1 MSLCYL
7 CSKQILIHERYIDE
21 FIAKNLHSKR
31 NKKYM
36 IILFRLAPFLFK
48 KIDLSNTVLKN
59 IHTSYCTDDS
69 YGFIYNGYFHQPHL
83 TISDYEV
90 CDNCTHYICPMHLK
104 FNPMNYRRCN
114 YCWKTWCICLNCM
127 YTSTEINLCNKLH
140 KNLIQEVLPDTQEY
154 DSDDN
159 DDFSIF
165 DLILDYGKKD
175 KDEDEEQEEEQD
187 EELKYKDLKVEDE
200 Y

>member
-1 MSLCYL
+1 
-7 CSKQILIHERYIDE
+7 
-21 FIAKNLHSKR
+21 
-31 NKKYM
+31 
-36 IILFRLAPFLFK
+36 
-48 KIDLSNTVLKN
+48 
-59 IHTSYCTDDS
+59 
-69 YGFIYNGYFHQPHL
+69 
-83 TISDYEV
+83 
-90 CDNCTHYICPMHLK
+90 
-104 FNPMNYRRCN
+104 
-114 YCWKTWCICLNCM
+114 M